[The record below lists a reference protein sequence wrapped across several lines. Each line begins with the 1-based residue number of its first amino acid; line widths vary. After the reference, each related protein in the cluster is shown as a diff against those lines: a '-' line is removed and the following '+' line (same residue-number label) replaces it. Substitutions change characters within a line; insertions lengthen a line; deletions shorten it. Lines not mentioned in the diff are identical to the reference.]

1 MKIGILCAIPK
12 EIKYFDLQLNSA
24 RTLGC
29 RRFFRKKEERHD
41 LTVVECGL
49 GKVNAALVSTL
60 LVQEFG
66 CKLLIFSGVAGGID
80 PTMEI
85 GEVVVGESLIQYDY
99 GALNDGHVQV
109 YRAGSIPMGPP
120 KTSAEFR
127 LDPEIK
133 KIIKAVLPEVRMG
146 TILTGDVFL
155 QCEKKRKALYEQF
168 GAQAIEMEGG
178 AVAQVAEQF
187 GIPAIV
193 VRCLSDLA
201 GANGQKLSVGF
212 LNTAAKNSF
221 KTVQTL
227 LKALPY

>member
-12 EIKYFDLQLNSA
+12 EIKYFDWQLNSA
-24 RTLGC
+24 RTLGG
-29 RRFFRKKEERHD
+29 RTFFSKRKENHD
-41 LTVVECGL
+41 LIVVECGL

-60 LVQEFG
+60 LIQEFD
-66 CKLLIFSGVAGGID
+66 CELLIFSGVAGGID
-80 PTMEI
+80 PEMEI

-99 GALNDGHVQV
+99 GALNDGQLQV

-120 KTSAEFR
+120 NNSLEFALDLELKKT
-127 LDPEIK
+127 
-133 KIIKAVLPEVRMG
+133 IKAALPRVRMG
-146 TILTGDVFL
+146 TILTGDIFL
-155 QCEKKRKALYEQF
+155 QCGETRRALFEQF

-201 GANGQKLSVGF
+201 GANGQKLSNGF
-212 LNTAAKNSF
+212 LNTAAKKSYE
-221 KTVQTL
+221 TVQTL
-227 LKALPY
+227 LKALL

>member
-12 EIKYFDLQLNSA
+12 EIKYFDLLLNSA
-24 RTLGC
+24 RTLVG
-29 RRFFRKKEERHD
+29 RTFFSKREENHE
-41 LTVVECGL
+41 LILVECGL

-60 LVQEFG
+60 LIQEFD
-66 CKLLIFSGVAGGID
+66 CELLIFSGVAGGID
-80 PTMEI
+80 PEMEI

-99 GALNDGHVQV
+99 GALNDGQLQV

-120 KTSAEFR
+120 NNSVDFT
-127 LDPEIK
+127 LDTEIK
-133 KIIKAVLPEVRMG
+133 KIIKAALPGVRMG

-155 QCEKKRKALYEQF
+155 QCGETRKFLFEKF

-201 GANGQKLSVGF
+201 GANGQKLSYGF
-212 LNTAAKNSF
+212 LNSAAKKSYE
-221 KTVQTL
+221 TVQTL
-227 LKALPY
+227 LKALL

>member
-12 EIKYFDLQLNSA
+12 EIKYFDLQPNSA
-24 RTLGC
+24 QTLGG
-29 RRFFRKKEERHD
+29 RTFFCKQEERHE
-41 LTVVECGL
+41 LAVVECGL

-60 LVQEFG
+60 LIQEFD
-66 CKLLIFSGVAGGID
+66 CELLIFSGVAGGID
-80 PTMEI
+80 PEMKI
-85 GEVVVGESLIQYDY
+85 GDVVVGESLIQYDY
-99 GALNDGHVQV
+99 GALNDGQLQV
-109 YRAGSIPMGPP
+109 YRAGSIPMGHPANSVEL
-120 KTSAEFR
+120 T

-133 KIIKAVLPEVRMG
+133 KIIMAALPGVRMG

-155 QCEKKRKALYEQF
+155 QCGETRKALFEKF

-201 GANGQKLSVGF
+201 GANGQKLANGF
-212 LNTAAKNSF
+212 LNTAAKKSF
-221 KTVQTL
+221 DTVQTL
-227 LKALPY
+227 LKAFL

>member
-1 MKIGILCAIPK
+1 
-12 EIKYFDLQLNSA
+12 
-24 RTLGC
+24 
-29 RRFFRKKEERHD
+29 
-41 LTVVECGL
+41 
-49 GKVNAALVSTL
+49 NAALVSTL
-60 LVQEFG
+60 LVQEFD

-133 KIIKAVLPEVRMG
+133 KIIKVVLPEVRMG

>member
-12 EIKYFDLQLNSA
+12 EIKYFKLQPNYS
-24 RTLGC
+24 RTLGS
-29 RRFFRKKEERHD
+29 RTFFSKREENHE
-41 LTVVECGL
+41 LIVVECGL
-49 GKVNAALVSTL
+49 GKVNASLVSTL
-60 LVQEFG
+60 LIQEFD
-66 CKLLIFSGVAGGID
+66 CELLIFSGVAGGID
-80 PTMEI
+80 PEMEI

-99 GALNDGHVQV
+99 GALNDGQLKV

-120 KTSAEFR
+120 NNSVEFTLDLELKKT
-127 LDPEIK
+127 
-133 KIIKAVLPEVRMG
+133 IKAVLPGVRMG

-155 QCEKKRKALYEQF
+155 QCGETRRALFEKF

-201 GANGQKLSVGF
+201 GENGQKLSNRF
-212 LNTAAKNSF
+212 LNTAAKKSYE
-221 KTVQTL
+221 TVQTL
-227 LKALPY
+227 LKALF

>member
-24 RTLGC
+24 RTLGG
-29 RRFFRKKEERHD
+29 RSFFSKKEERHE

-60 LVQEFG
+60 LIHEFD
-66 CKLLIFSGVAGGID
+66 CELLIFSGVAGGID
-80 PTMEI
+80 PEMEI

-99 GALNDGHVQV
+99 GALNDGQLKV
-109 YRAGSIPMGPP
+109 YRAGSIPMGPIQN
-120 KTSAEFR
+120 SAGFR

-133 KIIKAVLPEVRMG
+133 KIIKAALPEVRMG

-155 QCEKKRKALYEQF
+155 QCGETRKALFEQF

-178 AVAQVAEQF
+178 AVVQVAEKF

-201 GANGQKLSVGF
+201 GANGQKLSFRF

-221 KTVQTL
+221 KTMQTL
-227 LKALPY
+227 LKALP